1 MSRRKPWRNKEL
13 ALDIV
18 DLTHDGRG
26 VGRSEGKAVF
36 VDNALPG
43 EHVKARL
50 KMRQRSFDIAIAEE
64 IAQPSPDRVAPRC
77 AHFLVCGGCA
87 LQHLDHE
94 AQLKHKQTLLARQFE
109 HFGGVKPE
117 RWLSPL
123 TGPQWGYRRKARL
136 AVKDV
141 PGKGRVLVGFRERFS
156 HFVAEIEQCHVLHP
170 SVGEQLPTLA
180 ALVASLSVR
189 QRLPQIEVAVGD
201 EGRALIFRHLRPL
214 TDQDCEHLI
223 EFGKANGFDIYL
235 QPKGPDTIHR
245 LWPQPGPERLYYDL
259 PDFDLRLAFHPSDF
273 TQVNHD
279 INRQMTRQAVELLA
293 PRQDEVVLDLFC
305 GLGNFSLP
313 LATRA
318 ARVIGVEGS
327 AAMTERAYENAR
339 LNGLTNLD
347 FYSADLTQSFDLA
360 GWGVSRID
368 KVLLDPP
375 RSGALEVCQHLIET
389 KPKRIV
395 YVSCQ
400 PSTLARDA
408 GLLVSNGYRLVAA
421 GIMDMF
427 PQTAHVESMAVFER
441 EK

>member
-1 MSRRKPWRNKEL
+1 M
-13 ALDIV
+13 
-18 DLTHDGRG
+18 
-26 VGRSEGKAVF
+26 
-36 VDNALPG
+36 
-43 EHVKARL
+43 
-50 KMRQRSFDIAIAEE
+50 
-64 IAQPSPDRVAPRC
+64 
-77 AHFLVCGGCA
+77 
-87 LQHLDHE
+87 
-94 AQLKHKQTLLARQFE
+94 
-109 HFGGVKPE
+109 
-117 RWLSPL
+117 
-123 TGPQWGYRRKARL
+123 
-136 AVKDV
+136 
-141 PGKGRVLVGFRERFS
+141 LVGFRERFS

-170 SVGEQLPTLA
+170 SVGEQLRTLA

-201 EGRALIFRHLRPL
+201 DGRALIFRHLRPL
-214 TDQDCEHLI
+214 TDQDCEQLI

-245 LWPQPGPERLYYDL
+245 LWPQSGPERLYYEL
-259 PDFDLRLAFHPSDF
+259 PDFGLRLAFHPSDF

-293 PRQDEVVLDLFC
+293 PTQDEVVLDLFC

-339 LNGLTNLD
+339 LNGLTNVD
-347 FYSADLTQSFDLA
+347 FYSADLTQSFDLV

-375 RSGALEVCQHLIET
+375 RSGALEVCQHLVEA